1 MSKPASFDRE
11 APKQTVSLTI
21 NSDLYAQAT
30 RLGMNASKIAE
41 EALAAEVA
49 RRHAERVAE
58 EVRVDLEASDAYASK
73 HGSFAALVRDHYGR
87 DGCGSRS

>member
-21 NSDLYAQAT
+21 NSDLYAQAK

-41 EALAAEVA
+41 EAPRSSTRAAPTMWS
-49 RRHAERVAE
+49 RV
-58 EVRVDLEASDAYASK
+58 
-73 HGSFAALVRDHYGR
+73 HY
-87 DGCGSRS
+87 SRSAIR